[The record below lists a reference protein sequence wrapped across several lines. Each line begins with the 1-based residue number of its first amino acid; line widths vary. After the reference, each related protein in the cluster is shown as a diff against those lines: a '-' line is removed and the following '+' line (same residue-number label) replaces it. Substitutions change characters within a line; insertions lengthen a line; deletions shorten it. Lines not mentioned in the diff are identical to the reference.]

1 MKLGIYAL
9 RDKKAFYFNHLDL
22 FENDYIA
29 LREYTL
35 MLDRQKASL
44 SDYDILYLGTVNT
57 TSELPLIE
65 SEKLSVLNIEKIR
78 DDIQSK
84 IKSFEELI
92 NAKGL

>member
-9 RDKKAFYFNHLDL
+9 RDKKAFYFNHLYL

-35 MLDRQKASL
+35 MLDRQKVSL

-57 TSELPLIE
+57 TAELPLIE
-65 SEKLSVLNIEKIR
+65 GEKLAVLNIEKIR
-78 DDIQSK
+78 EEIQSK
-84 IKSFEELI
+84 IKNFEELI